1 MRNYSPNYIGLVKA
15 AGMWD
20 TIKQLASRIFGK
32 SDQRSQT
39 PNIIPNVRRD
49 EREEINNRER
59 NTEPRQQDTVSE
71 AQNAQRYQHWY
82 SDRVKEY
89 NREKRHQERQAES
102 IQDYKRL
109 QQEVNALAQRD
120 KQILDQQRA
129 YAGQ

>member
-20 TIKQLASRIFGK
+20 TIKQIASRIFGGSNQK
-32 SDQRSQT
+32 PQT
-39 PNIIPNVRRD
+39 PNIIPNVRRN
-49 EREEINNRER
+49 ETEEVNNRER
-59 NTEPRQQDTVSE
+59 NTEAKQQEYTSE
-71 AQNAQRYQHWY
+71 AINAQRYQHWY